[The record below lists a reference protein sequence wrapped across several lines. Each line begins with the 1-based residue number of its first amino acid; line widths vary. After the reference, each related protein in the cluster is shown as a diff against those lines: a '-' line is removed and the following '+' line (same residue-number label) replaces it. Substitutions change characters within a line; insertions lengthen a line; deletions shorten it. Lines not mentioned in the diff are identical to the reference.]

1 MKRRDAIAVV
11 AGAALQPLMSRLGRA
26 ADSTGSGRS
35 AAEIR
40 AGVIPSDYS
49 FAYGDVRR
57 YGMTVTAA
65 PGENAAALQRCLNAS
80 AGAVTVSIPG
90 ADAEYQIRGRVTAPP
105 GTSISLG
112 SGATL
117 RWVATE
123 PSPAAL
129 LGAPCRAGIEVL
141 GGDFRL
147 TGNGRLLGPSGGA
160 YVPNEIGIL
169 CLGENATALRSGVT
183 IADGVELSGWG
194 SRAIALQFVS
204 DVQVSNITI
213 SNCGYAGMQFLSC
226 RRGRIQSNHVG
237 EIGPGASGNAYGI
250 SCTHDSRAYAAD
262 PNAADNGRN
271 AANPFCID
279 FDVAYNTVY
288 DIPLWVGVDF
298 HGAYDC
304 RARSNSVFNCRH
316 GVTMQGSSGDA
327 VGFGGENNEVISN
340 AVTTRR
346 MNGDSTTVTAVP
358 RLGISIN
365 GGARVRHR
373 AVTVRGNAIDGFGD
387 SQHTSFSLQHT
398 YTSSVDI
405 SANRVSDWRGY
416 GCYSA
421 YSDGVIS
428 DNEFDG
434 AADSAGT
441 ACIFV
446 AIGGQ
451 LRILRN
457 RHVVVGGHAALYG
470 LYFNS
475 PADGPYVIEGND
487 FTPVTLQ
494 QYAGHGGTRLSPA
507 QIVGGR
513 PG

>member
-1 MKRRDAIAVV
+1 MKRREVIAAL
-11 AGAALQPLMSRLGRA
+11 AGAILQPLSARA
-26 ADSTGSGRS
+26 QGMPRSSG
-35 AAEIR
+35 ETR
-40 AGVIPSDYS
+40 AGVIPTDTS

-57 YGMTVTAA
+57 YGMSVAA
-65 PGENAAALQRCLNAS
+65 TPADNAAALQRCLNAS
-80 AGAVTVSIPG
+80 AGAATVTIPG
-90 ADAEYQIRGRVTAPP
+90 AGADYQLRGRISAPP
-105 GTSISLG
+105 GTSIVLG
-112 SGATL
+112 DGATV
-117 RWVATE
+117 RWIATE
-123 PSPAAL
+123 PSSSQL
-129 LGAPCRAGIEVL
+129 LGAACRPGIEVT

-147 TGNGRLLGPSGGA
+147 TGNGRLIGPSSGA
-160 YVPNEIGIL
+160 YVGNEIGIL
-169 CLGENATALRSGVT
+169 CLGQSASAMQSGFTV
-183 IADGVELSGWG
+183 ADGVELAGWG

-204 DVQVSNITI
+204 DVQVSNIRV

-237 EIGPGASGNAYGI
+237 EIGPGTSGNAYGI
-250 SCTHDSRAYAAD
+250 SCTHDSRGYAAD

-279 FDVAYNTVY
+279 FDVAYNSVY

-304 RARSNSVFNCRH
+304 HARNNSVFNCRH
-316 GVTMQGSSGDA
+316 GLTMQGSSGEA
-327 VGFGGENNEVISN
+327 GGFGGENNEVTSN
-340 AVTTRR
+340 LVTTRR
-346 MNGDSTTVTAVP
+346 MNGDPTTVTAVP
-358 RLGISIN
+358 RLGISLN

-373 AVTVRGNAIDGFGD
+373 AITVRDNSIDGFGD

-398 YTSSVDI
+398 YTSSIDI
-405 SANRVSDWRGY
+405 SSNRVSDWRGY
-416 GCYSA
+416 CCYSA

-434 AADSAGT
+434 AADNAGT

-457 RHVVVGGHAALYG
+457 RHVVVGGHPALYG
-470 LYFNS
+470 LYINS
-475 PADGPYVIEGND
+475 PADGRYVIEGND
-487 FTPVTLQ
+487 FTAVTLQ

-507 QIVGGR
+507 QIAGGQ